1 MNEQE
6 NLDLDVSQNN
16 NETLEVES
24 KDSVEEEPV
33 SDSEESLEAEQ
44 DSDQID
50 WKSRAI
56 KAEKAIENA
65 KKSQKQEAKPVKKTA
80 IANPEGDLRAEIEA
94 LKLAERKRQ
103 FGYEHG
109 LSPKETDRVFQINSD
124 PDTDTLKDPFI
135 KAGIEA
141 LRRQDR
147 VANNSLAPSAKSG
160 TFNPKKFNKLS
171 AQEKDA
177 EFRRFMKSK
186 GALNG

>member
-1 MNEQE
+1 MNEKE

-16 NETLEVES
+16 NETLDVES
-24 KDSVEEEPV
+24 KDSVEEEQV

-44 DSDQID
+44 DSEID
-50 WKSRAI
+50 WKTRAI
-56 KAEKAIENA
+56 KAEKAIEYA
-65 KKSQKQEAKPVKKTA
+65 KKSQKQDAKPIKKTA

-103 FGYEHG
+103 FGYEHN
-109 LSPKETDRVFQINSD
+109 LSPKETDRVFQINAE
-124 PDTDTLKDPFI
+124 PDADTLKDPFI

-160 TFNPKKFNKLS
+160 TFNPKKFTKLS

-177 EFRRFMKSK
+177 EFKRFMKSK
-186 GALNG
+186 GVLNG